1 MSRKSF
7 KTFCRIDQIMDLFL
21 LLISFFKLRIH
32 LQSFIDRDIQLLR
45 NHFCNSIHL
54 CVREIHNTSDI
65 TDNTTGRQ
73 CTKRN
78 DLYYTVI
85 PVFTSYIINN
95 FLSSFEAEVNI
106 NIRHGYSFR
115 IQETLKQKV
124 ISNRIQLCD
133 PQSIGN
139 QTSCSGTS
147 SRSYHNVMVTCIFD
161 EIPHNQEIIDIAH
174 IPDRGQFII

>member
-7 KTFCRIDQIMDLFL
+7 KTFCRIDQIMNLFL

-78 DLYYTVI
+78 NLYDTVI

-95 FLSSFEAEVNI
+95 FLSSFEAEVNV

-124 ISNRIQLCD
+124 ISNRIKLCD
-133 PQSIGN
+133 PKCIGN

-147 SRSYHNVMVTCIFD
+147 SRSYHNVMVTRIFD
-161 EIPHNQEIIDIAH
+161 EIPYDQEVIDIAH